1 MIARLRGELVEI
13 ATSGALLI
21 DCNGVG
27 YEVIPTKALTESLEV
42 GKPCK
47 VLVFTDVKEDSIRL
61 FGFASSAER
70 TVFNLLLRVSGVG
83 TKTAREIVSSIDPQT
98 LLRAIGQGDY
108 AQIQRVKGIG
118 RKSAER
124 IVLELRDLVG
134 GVIEADGQGSE
145 KTEGAGT
152 TALSDGS
159 IADAVDA
166 LTVLGFAKADAER
179 AVKLA
184 LDGIRS
190 SSPDRSASR
199 TGIDSGKLVSMALRF
214 V

>member
-13 ATSGALLI
+13 GTSGALLI

-27 YEVIPTKALTESLEV
+27 YEVIPTRALAESLEV

-83 TKTAREIVSSIDPQT
+83 TKTAREIISSIDPQT

-134 GVIEADGQGSE
+134 GVIEAEGQGSE

-152 TALSDGS
+152 TALSEGS

-190 SSPDRSASR
+190 SSTDKSPSR
-199 TGIDSGKLVSMALRF
+199 VEIDPGKLVSMALRF